1 MLVNIPNLDSP
12 NSPVLFSPVPLQEQ
26 RGKLWNRGPSLIDSA
41 HSVHGTAVCHIL
53 RQWSSCLTLFIHGP
67 IMIDVVYP
75 WINHLCHCLFMDQSQ
90 LTLFIH
96 GPIIFYIVPS
106 WINCL
111 LESAWTLISLLH
123 YTLVGLLKKRGSN
136 VFPTSFFLFRL
147 LIFLLLFS
155 HHAPP
160 PSPPPHP
167 SPLYPPPLSPFP
179 PLVIFLMSQIR

>member
-1 MLVNIPNLDSP
+1 MFPKWNCSLQRPTPLLPWLKRCVTIIFYGLCLNLDSP
-12 NSPVLFSPVPLQEQ
+12 NSPVLFSSVPFRIYKNKEVNSEIE
-26 RGKLWNRGPSLIDSA
+26 GHLWSILHILYMEPLY
-41 HSVHGTAVCHIL
+41 IL

-96 GPIIFYIVPS
+96 GPIIFYTVPS

-136 VFPTSFFLFRL
+136 VFSH
-147 LIFLLLFS
+147 FLLSL
-155 HHAPP
+155 
-160 PSPPPHP
+160 PPPHL
-167 SPLYPPPLSPFP
+167 SPPL
-179 PLVIFLMSQIR
+179 